1 MEIAKFDIRRA
12 DDDATGAIA
21 RELALPDF
29 IAATLVSRG
38 IDTPEAARAFLEPFL
53 DRDWLD
59 PGIIPGLEDVADAL
73 EAAIKAHQHILVFGD
88 FDLDGISSTS
98 VLTRALRTLGADVT
112 PFIRAAST
120 KATASLRRPWPA
132 SRPWTP
138 CRTSSSR

>member
-38 IDTPEAARAFLEPFL
+38 IDTPEVARAFLEPSL

-73 EAAIKAHQHILVFGD
+73 EAAIKAHQHIIV
-88 FDLDGISSTS
+88 
-98 VLTRALRTLGADVT
+98 
-112 PFIRAAST
+112 
-120 KATASLRRPWPA
+120 
-132 SRPWTP
+132 
-138 CRTSSSR
+138 